1 MSSSLADAV
10 VARSSA
16 ELPAELLQAVLDQ
29 LGEGVVVADELGE
42 IVVFNPAA
50 SEIVGA
56 HLVPPS
62 PLHWSRAYGIFLADG
77 ETLCPA

>member
-56 HLVPPS
+56 HPP
-62 PLHWSRAYGIFLADG
+62 PPTPRGR
-77 ETLCPA
+77 